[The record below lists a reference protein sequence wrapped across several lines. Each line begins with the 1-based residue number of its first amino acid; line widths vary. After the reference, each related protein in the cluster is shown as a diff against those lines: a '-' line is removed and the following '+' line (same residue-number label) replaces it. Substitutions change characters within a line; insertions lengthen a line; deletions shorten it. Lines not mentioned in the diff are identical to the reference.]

1 MSREGDPVHAEIPC
15 NSGYYFMSVI
25 GYGEVI
31 FIEDEAEK
39 CADLSVMFKQQTGK
53 DVTFTGKQAESVCVY
68 KIVSTDF
75 TGKQKHRPE
84 AH

>member
-39 CADLSVMFKQQTGK
+39 CADLSVMFKHQTGVVISRDITK
-53 DVTFTGKQAESVCVY
+53 A
-68 KIVSTDF
+68 STRCFFIDF
-75 TGKQKHRPE
+75 SPFL
-84 AH
+84 